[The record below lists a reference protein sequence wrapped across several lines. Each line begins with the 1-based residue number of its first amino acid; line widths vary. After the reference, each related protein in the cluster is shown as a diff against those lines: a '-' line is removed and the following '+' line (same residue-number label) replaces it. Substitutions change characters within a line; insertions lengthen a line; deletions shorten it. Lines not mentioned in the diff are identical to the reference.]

1 MSTPDASPSGED
13 ALIVRYFKPLAT
25 DPGAFNLG
33 DDAAILKPSAEDLV
47 LKTDAVVEGVHF
59 LADDPPDT
67 VARKAL
73 RRNRVSFRSIEIRI
87 LLRRLENPSRYG
99 LGMVGPPPKRMFLTL
114 LEPPGPKA
122 PSFTFSSRANRRKT

>member
-13 ALIVRYFKPLAT
+13 ALIARYFKPLAT

-59 LADDPPDT
+59 LADDPPET
-67 VARKAL
+67 IARKAL
-73 RRNRVSFRSIEIRI
+73 RRNLSDLAAKGAVPAGFLVTLALRSADDR
-87 LLRRLENPSRYG
+87 
-99 LGMVGPPPKRMFLTL
+99 
-114 LEPPGPKA
+114 
-122 PSFTFSSRANRRKT
+122 